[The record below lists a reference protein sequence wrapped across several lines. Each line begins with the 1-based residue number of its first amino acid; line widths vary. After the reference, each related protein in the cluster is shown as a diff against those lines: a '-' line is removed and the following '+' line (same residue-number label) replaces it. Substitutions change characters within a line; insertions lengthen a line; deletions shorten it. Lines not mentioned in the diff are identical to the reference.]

1 MIRCE
6 DGSLY
11 TGITT
16 DLDRR
21 FNEHKSQNNKSAKYT
36 KSHKAVK
43 IEAAWGS
50 ESRAL
55 AGKLEYHIKRL
66 SKAQKEK
73 LIAENCIEKILFNK
87 IEVEKYLQI
96 KYNERIGESDLN

>member
-1 MIRCE
+1 MYFTYMIRCE

-21 FNEHKSQNNKSAKYT
+21 FKEHKLQNDKSAKYT

-43 IEAAWGS
+43 IEAAWCS
-50 ESRAL
+50 DSRAL

-66 SKAQKEK
+66 SKAEKEK
-73 LIAENCIEKILFNK
+73 LISENCIEKVLFNK
-87 IEVEKYLQI
+87 IEVEKYWRL
-96 KYNERIGESDLN
+96 KYNGRM